1 MWRRADQK
9 LCLMGEGGGGRGE
22 QGKEGGWGVAE
33 QINEGCIGT
42 EVTAEKM
49 NETG

>member
-1 MWRRADQK
+1 MRGE
-9 LCLMGEGGGGRGE
+9 GEGGNRERKGGG
-22 QGKEGGWGVAE
+22 GVAE

>member
-9 LCLMGEGGGGRGE
+9 LCLLGEGGGERG
-22 QGKEGGWGVAE
+22 GGGGEVAE

-42 EVTAEKM
+42 EGMAEQM